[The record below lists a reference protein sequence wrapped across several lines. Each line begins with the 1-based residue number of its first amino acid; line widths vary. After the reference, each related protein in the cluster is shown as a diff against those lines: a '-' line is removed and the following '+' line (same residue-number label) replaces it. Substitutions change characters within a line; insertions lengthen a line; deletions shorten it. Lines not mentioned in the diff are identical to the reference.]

1 MKAVIQRVIDASV
14 SVDGSLKGSVA
25 FGLLVYLG
33 VALEDS
39 VRDADWI
46 AEKVI
51 NLRIF
56 DDADGKMNLSL
67 LELITDHENSPTK
80 ELVNHNINKVNQTV
94 NAVNHENY
102 MVNGTFFGV
111 LAISQFTLLGDARK
125 GRRPSWTQAA
135 PPEKARE
142 LYLYFIDK
150 IREKAPCESGE
161 FQAHMKVSYTND
173 GPVTVILDSHER

>member
-14 SVDGSLKGSVA
+14 SVSGVLKGSIA
-25 FGLLVYLG
+25 RGLLVYLG
-33 VALEDS
+33 VALEDTTQ
-39 VRDADWI
+39 DADWI
-46 AEKVI
+46 AEKTL

-56 DDADGKMNLSL
+56 DDSNGKMNLSL
-67 LELITDHENSPTK
+67 RELLVNQDNNSVNSMVNQNNVAVNENIAN
-80 ELVNHNINKVNQTV
+80 VNHNNNLVNKDS
-94 NAVNHENY
+94 
-102 MVNGTFFGV
+102 FGV

-135 PPEKARE
+135 PPEQAKE

-150 IREKAPCESGE
+150 VREHAPCECGE

-173 GPVTVILDSHER
+173 GPVTVLLDSRE